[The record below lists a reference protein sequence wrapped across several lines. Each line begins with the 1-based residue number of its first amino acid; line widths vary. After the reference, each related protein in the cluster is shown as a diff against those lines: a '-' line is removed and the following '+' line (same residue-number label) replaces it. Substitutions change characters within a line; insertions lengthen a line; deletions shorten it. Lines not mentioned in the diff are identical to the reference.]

1 MSASIV
7 FDKSGWEPYAGRRGA
22 KAPQP
27 PEIGEY
33 VVYLS
38 CNDGYIFD
46 GNGAIVTSNGE
57 AVTCT
62 SSEERGRL
70 KVSFM
75 VDGDKTY
82 KVSAGTSKQTGAYLS
97 FFAFSDVHCSTSA
110 TAARTN
116 FMARLDEYKSA
127 MVCCAG
133 DLPHSYNLTADNEV
147 YSLFKNFKN
156 NGTCTGNHD
165 AGNGTAI
172 ITEEQWK
179 NATGQEGWLDIKE
192 IFGIVFIFL
201 SIQMSGGNHSAI
213 GDKLKDKSFP
223 IFAPEIM
230 AETTELL
237 DEYETVGKRVILFTH
252 YACENVSN
260 PYGNAG
266 NGYILNS
273 SDPFGARIGYSNETS
288 LNALKSSTRGYMMPY
303 YTQNVAI
310 VESKRQDVYGFLS
323 SIAAHKNVLYFS
335 GHAHTRWEYQY
346 GGYDD
351 GKNYDANGNPVAYSH
366 IKAMRQGENGAAM
379 INLPS
384 IGWAAEDA
392 IVQVSDSRIVV
403 KGRLNGETLDNIHY
417 YWDKK
422 DDGTFSFTS
431 EDTTPELKVYSI
443 SVAATGC
450 AVSGAS
456 TITEGETA
464 TLTATAA
471 DGYVLPEAITVT
483 GASYTWDRTTGAL
496 VLSSPTG
503 AVHVTVTAAKLPSVY
518 SITVAASGCT
528 VSGASTITEGGT
540 ATLTATA
547 NSGYSLP
554 EAITVTGA
562 SHTWDKATGVLT
574 LSNPTGAVS
583 VIVTAVK
590 EAEPEP
596 IPLFDRAGN
605 RIQIRDRLWVKS
617 SAGMI
622 HPAHIYDKSGNKIQ
636 L

>member
-27 PEIGEY
+27 LKVGEY

-38 CNDGYIFD
+38 CNDGYSFD
-46 GNGAIVTSNGE
+46 GNGASVTSNGE

-70 KVSFM
+70 KVSFI

-82 KVSAGTSKQTGAYLS
+82 RVSAGTSKQVGAYLS

-110 TAARTN
+110 TAARAN

-179 NATGQEGWLDIKE
+179 NATGQEGWLDVKE
-192 IFGIVFIFL
+192 IFGVVFMFL
-201 SIQMSGGNHSAI
+201 SIQMSGGNYSAI

-237 DEYETVGKRVILFTH
+237 NEYETVGKRVILFTH

-260 PYGNAG
+260 PYGNSG

-273 SDPFGARIGYSNETS
+273 SDPFGARIGYSNATS

-303 YTQNVAI
+303 YTQNEAI
-310 VESKRQDVYGFLS
+310 VEDKRQDVYGFLS

-351 GKNYDANGNPVAYSH
+351 GKNYDANGNPVAYSN

-384 IGWAAEDA
+384 IGWAGEDA

-422 DDGTFSFTS
+422 ADGTFSFTS
-431 EDTTPELKVYSI
+431 EDTTPEPKVYSI
-443 SVAATGC
+443 SVVVTGC
-450 AVSGAS
+450 TVSGSS

-464 TLTATAA
+464 TLTVTAT
-471 DGYVLPEAITVT
+471 DGYTLPE
-483 GASYTWDRTTGAL
+483 
-496 VLSSPTG
+496 
-503 AVHVTVTAAKLPSVY
+503 SV
-518 SITVAASGCT
+518 A
-528 VSGASTITEGGT
+528 
-540 ATLTATA
+540 
-547 NSGYSLP
+547 
-554 EAITVTGA
+554 VTGA

-574 LSNPTGAVS
+574 LSAPTEAVS
-583 VIVTAVK
+583 VTVTAVK

-596 IPLFDRAGN
+596 EPIPLFDRSGN
-605 RIQIRDRLWVKS
+605 RLNLQQLWIWKDGAAVHPTTLYDAKS
-617 SAGMI
+617 NVI
-622 HPAHIYDKSGNKIQ
+622 E
-636 L
+636 

>member
-1 MSASIV
+1 MSASIE

-27 PEIGEY
+27 PEVGEY

-38 CNDGYIFD
+38 CNDGYSFD
-46 GNGAIVTSNGE
+46 GNGARVTSNGE
-57 AVTCT
+57 AVACT

-97 FFAFSDVHCSTSA
+97 FFAFSDVHCSKST

-133 DLPHSYNLTADNEV
+133 DLPHLYNLTADNEV

-179 NATGQEGWLDIKE
+179 NATGQEGWLDVKE

-201 SIQMSGGNHSAI
+201 SIQMSGGNYSAI
-213 GDKLKDKSFP
+213 NKFKDKSFP

-230 AETTELL
+230 AETAELL
-237 DEYETVGKRVILFTH
+237 NEYEAVGKRVILFTH
-252 YACENVSN
+252 YAYENVSN

-303 YTQNVAI
+303 YTQNEAI
-310 VESKRQDVYGFLS
+310 VKNKRQDVYGFLS
-323 SIAAHKNVLYFS
+323 SIATHKNVLYFS

-384 IGWAAEDA
+384 IGWAGEDA

-422 DDGTFSFTS
+422 ADGTFSFTS
-431 EDTTPELKVYSI
+431 EDTTPEPKVYSI
-443 SVAATGC
+443 SV
-450 AVSGAS
+450 V
-456 TITEGETA
+456 
-464 TLTATAA
+464 
-471 DGYVLPEAITVT
+471 VT
-483 GASYTWDRTTGAL
+483 
-496 VLSSPTG
+496 
-503 AVHVTVTAAKLPSVY
+503 
-518 SITVAASGCT
+518 GCT
-528 VSGASTITEGGT
+528 VSGPSTITEGGT

-547 NSGYSLP
+547 DSGYSLP
-554 EAITVTGA
+554 DAVTVTGA
-562 SHTWDKATGVLT
+562 SHSWNSATGALT
-574 LSNPTGAVS
+574 LSAPTSAVH
-583 VIVTAVK
+583 VTVTAVK

-596 IPLFDRAGN
+596 IPLFDRNGQKINTAYNKAGQS
-605 RIQIRDRLWVKS
+605 IAAAYPYQ
-617 SAGMI
+617 
-622 HPAHIYDKSGNKIQ
+622 
-636 L
+636 

>member
-1 MSASIV
+1 MSASII
-7 FDKSGWEPYAGRRGA
+7 FNKRGWEPYSGKRGA
-22 KAPQP
+22 KAPQQP
-27 PEIGEY
+27 ASGEY
-33 VVYLS
+33 IVYLS
-38 CNDGYIFD
+38 CNDGYSFD
-46 GNGAIVTSNGE
+46 GNGARVTSNGE

-62 SSEERGRL
+62 SLEERGRL

-75 VDGDKTY
+75 IDADKTY
-82 KVSAGTSKQTGAYLS
+82 EIDAGTSKQTGAYLS

-179 NATGQEGWLDIKE
+179 NATGQEGWLDVKE
-192 IFGIVFIFL
+192 IFGVVFIFL
-201 SIQMSGGNHSAI
+201 SIQMSGGNYSAI
-213 GDKLKDKSFP
+213 SDKFKDKSFP

-230 AETTELL
+230 TETAELL
-237 DEYETVGKRVILFTH
+237 NEYEAVGKRVILFTH

-303 YTQNVAI
+303 YTQNEAI
-310 VESKRQDVYGFLS
+310 VEDKRQDVYGFLN

-346 GGYDD
+346 GGCDD

-366 IKAMRQGENGAAM
+366 IKAMRQGEDGAAM

-384 IGWAAEDA
+384 IGWAGEDA
-392 IVQVSDSRIVV
+392 VVQVSDSRVAV
-403 KGRLNGETLDNIHY
+403 RGRLNGETLDNIHY

-422 DDGTFSFTS
+422 ADGTFSFTS
-431 EDTTPELKVYSI
+431 EDTTPEPKVYSI
-443 SVAATGC
+443 SVVVTGC
-450 AVSGAS
+450 TVSGAS

-464 TLTATAA
+464 TLTATA
-471 DGYVLPEAITVT
+471 D
-483 GASYTWDRTTGAL
+483 
-496 VLSSPTG
+496 
-503 AVHVTVTAAKLPSVY
+503 
-518 SITVAASGCT
+518 
-528 VSGASTITEGGT
+528 
-540 ATLTATA
+540 
-547 NSGYSLP
+547 SGYSLP
-554 EAITVTGA
+554 EAVTVKGA
-562 SHTWDKATGVLT
+562 SHSWNNATGVLT
-574 LSNPTGAVS
+574 LSDPTGAVS
-583 VIVTAVK
+583 VTVTAVK

-596 IPLFDRAGN
+596 EPIPLFDRNGN